1 MFEDKRSLSR
11 EEKRIRQQASEWLVE
26 LDEGCSTDREEAF
39 EAWKSQ
45 DIRHEIATRDL
56 EASWNRMK
64 QLRQVI
70 DDPTLRPN
78 LEILTQDSRKKKRQ
92 YRKRWSIFGSI
103 AALFLLSVG
112 VWLAKSDF
120 LAVERVN
127 PIFYATTFNDYKQ
140 IGLEDGSI
148 LEMNANSRVEVAFT
162 DKARRIKLHRGEA
175 HFDVV
180 KDISRPFLVDAGA
193 VAVKAVGTA
202 FNVRY
207 DSEEVQVLVT
217 EGRVAVNASQS
228 SEAQIED
235 DLNEFPTTLPELKAG
250 DQATISTHGSHLVPM
265 VSNVTDEEFTQIL
278 AWKGPRLF
286 FDATPLEEAVRQ
298 FNEHNH
304 IQLSIDGEH
313 LRKLSIG
320 GSFLVEDVEAFVRL
334 LAGEGSVLV
343 ERPDFNTILLKSSQ

>member
-1 MFEDKRSLSR
+1 MFEDKHSLSR
-11 EEKRIRQQASEWLVE
+11 EEKRIRQLASEWLVE
-26 LDEGCSTDREEAF
+26 RDEGWDTEREEAF
-39 EAWKSQ
+39 EAWKAE
-45 DIRHEIATRDL
+45 DIRHEIATREL

-78 LEILTQDSRKKKRQ
+78 LEVLTHDSRKKKRTFK
-92 YRKRWSIFGSI
+92 KRLSIIGSL
-103 AALFLLSVG
+103 AALLLLSFGIWIV
-112 VWLAKSDF
+112 KSDS
-120 LAVERVN
+120 LSVETVD
-127 PIFYATTFNDYKQ
+127 PVSYTTTFNDYKQ

-148 LEMNANSRVEVAFT
+148 LEMNANSRVEVEYT
-162 DKARRIKLHRGEA
+162 DKIRRIRLHRGEA
-175 HFDVV
+175 HFEVV
-180 KDISRPFLVDAGA
+180 KDASRPFLVDAGA

-228 SEAQIED
+228 SEDEFQA
-235 DLNEFPTTLPELKAG
+235 DLSEFSTTLPELKAG
-250 DQATISTHGSHLVPM
+250 DQATISTQGPHLVPM

-298 FNEHNH
+298 FNEHNL
-304 IQLSIDGEH
+304 IQLSIDDDA
-313 LRKLSIG
+313 LRELSIG

-343 ERPDFNTILLKSSQ
+343 ERPDFDTIVLKSSQ